1 MAYFL
6 FVSVILFTR
15 KMGEGAPLW
24 VRVLRLH
31 SRPSVIE
38 NRIEARRFAEGKLG
52 PWANATVHR
61 KAVEKEVANAQEMTS
76 PANYGLIAHFP
87 LHCRRLAHLC

>member
-38 NRIEARRFAEGKLG
+38 NRIEARRFAEGKLA
-52 PWANATVHR
+52 P
-61 KAVEKEVANAQEMTS
+61 KK
-76 PANYGLIAHFP
+76 
-87 LHCRRLAHLC
+87 